1 METET
6 ITLELSKNYLM
17 FAEYYAKKYGT
28 SITEM
33 FVDYL
38 KALEKMEQESHLQK
52 ELIKS
57 LRGMASHSSFSSDE
71 FAHHKEIERY

>member
-17 FAEYYAKKYGT
+17 FAEYYAKKYGI

-38 KALEKMEQESHLQK
+38 KTLEKIEQ
-52 ELIKS
+52 KS
-57 LRGMASHSSFSSDE
+57 YYPSLEKITGFISENIDAEKVYQDYLTE
-71 FAHHKEIERY
+71 KYNP

>member
-17 FAEYYAKKYGT
+17 FAEYYAKKYGI

-38 KALEKMEQESHLQK
+38 KTLEKIEQKSYYPSLEK
-52 ELIKS
+52 ITGLISENIDAEKVYQDY
-57 LRGMASHSSFSSDE
+57 LTEKYHP
-71 FAHHKEIERY
+71 